1 MKRTL
6 TLILAAL
13 LAALPIVSCGDT
25 PAPISDD
32 GSTTSGGDTTT
43 AEAPA
48 ETSGVPDSLDL
59 GEKTISIWYT
69 TNSVSVAETYVDLNP
84 ELTGDVIDD
93 TTFNMNKAVET
104 KLNCTLEF
112 TNSQVQTSATGAE
125 VEKLV
130 LAGDDTYDLY
140 HVVQWNG
147 AKYAGEGYYKNMANA
162 PYISYDK
169 PWWDYKYMKEM
180 TIGEDKIFCLTGD
193 FGIDR
198 TRCLN
203 CFYYNKSMYNDFYK
217 DPDGLY
223 EEVING
229 TWTWDRLRKISAEV
243 YSDLNNDGKTSR
255 DDRLGL
261 CINDYFHLDSFF
273 YATGARAT
281 TREKDD
287 TPKIILNNERVVSIM
302 QDLYK
307 LVFET
312 EGVYFTGPDYAEDVL
327 NRQHFADGNSMFLPG
342 FFYSAEA
349 LREMKDDYGIV
360 PFPKYN
366 EEQENYVSDVHDIV
380 RLMVV
385 PVTCN
390 KVDEVAAVLE
400 EMAFYGYNNLLPA
413 FYNVVMKNKYA
424 RDDVSAE
431 MLDIIRDNCSPEFA
445 HINDFGSIGYLQ
457 RKLIQAK
464 TSDFASTYAQYYPN
478 AQEQLDKFVKVFR
491 EKTQDM

>member
-1 MKRTL
+1 MKRTF
-6 TLILAAL
+6 TLILTAL
-13 LAALPIVSCGDT
+13 LAAMPIVSCGGA
-25 PAPISDD
+25 PAPVTGDE
-32 GSTTSGGDTTT
+32 TTLTDTETT
-43 AEAPA
+43 EAPS
-48 ETSGVPDSLDL
+48 ETSGVPVTVDL
-59 GEKTISIWYT
+59 KGETISIWYT

-93 TTFNMNKAVET
+93 TTFNMNKAVES

-112 TNSQVQTSATGAE
+112 VNSQVKTSDTGAE

-147 AKYAGEGYYKNMANA
+147 AKYSVEGYYRNMADA

-169 PWWDYKYMKEM
+169 PWWDYRYMKEM
-180 TIGEDKIFCLTGD
+180 TIGEDKIFCLSGD

-217 DPDGLY
+217 NPDGLY
-223 EEVING
+223 QEVLDG
-229 TWTWDRLRKISAEV
+229 KWTWDLLRKISTDV
-243 YSDLNNDGKTSR
+243 YSDLNNDSKTDR
-255 DDRLGL
+255 EDRLGF
-261 CINDYFHLDSFF
+261 CVNDYFHLDSFF
-273 YATGARAT
+273 YATGARVT
-281 TREKDD
+281 GREKDD
-287 TPKIILNNERVVSIM
+287 TPKIILNSERNATIL

-327 NRQHFADGNSMFLPG
+327 NRQHFSDGNSMFLPG

-349 LREMKDDYGIV
+349 LREMKQDYGII

-366 EEQENYVSDVHDIV
+366 EEQSQYYSDVHDIV

-385 PVTCN
+385 PVTCQ

-400 EMAFYGYNNLLPA
+400 EMAFYGYNNLVPA
-413 FYNVVMKNKYA
+413 FYDVVMKGKYA
-424 RDDVSAE
+424 RDEVSAE
-431 MLDIIRDNCSPEFA
+431 MLDLIRDNCSPDLA
-445 HINDFGSIGYLQ
+445 HIMDLSSLGYLQ
-457 RKLIQAK
+457 RKMIQAK
-464 TSDFASTYAQYYPN
+464 TSDFASTYAQYN
-478 AQEQLDKFVKVFR
+478 ALGQEKLDDLIKLFK
-491 EKTQDM
+491 ENT